1 MEVADLW
8 MVVALAS
15 LVSLTTSEEEA
26 ALRRVR
32 AALAKADELGAS

>member
-1 MEVADLW
+1 MADLW

-15 LVSLTTSEEEA
+15 LVALTSSEEEA